1 MLTAGG
7 ARGAPFLARQPC
19 FRSGVFGQSAGSRLI
34 RAALRLEPRPDFR
47 QLSNFQFQTW
57 DVFETSA
64 GA

>member
-7 ARGAPFLARQPC
+7 ARGAPFLARQPF
-19 FRSGVFGQSAGSRLI
+19 FRSGVFERAGSRTI